1 MIYMVNKSEKKI
13 MKKEI
18 VVKSFH
24 FLSILYA
31 LSYIFYI
38 DNSDLSST
46 VKNVFLFFTFIILIL
61 NFLLVVRKDG
71 RNTIKYLMY
80 SFFLILI
87 VILSYIL
94 FF

>member
-1 MIYMVNKSEKKI
+1 M

-18 VVKSFH
+18 VIKSFH

-38 DNSDLSST
+38 DKSGLSST
-46 VKNVFLFFTFIILIL
+46 VKSIFLFFTFIGLII
-61 NFLLVVRKDG
+61 NFQLVVRKDG
-71 RNTIKYLMY
+71 RKTIKYLMY
-80 SFFLILI
+80 SFFLILLA
-87 VILSYIL
+87 ILSYIL